1 MLEGSLH
8 QAWGLQDLGA
18 QGTPRLM
25 AMASHGSRQGEHPL
39 LWSLCATLTELGYP
53 VAVLDATTTESDR
66 NPGLMQWLDGPG
78 SPHLDRGSGASWSVL
93 PAAIGLQHLCQTG
106 GAQGPA
112 WSPLADLF
120 QRYGVIVIY
129 ANADLLSA
137 LLAHSGVEPLLAVSP
152 QKASSL
158 TAYQALKQMLLTAQ
172 LRPTVASIV
181 NESAANSATAERSG
195 ATKLQECALNFLSY
209 PLDSWLVRAAQT
221 QERLSDDM
229 QRLALRLLEKA
240 MPLYRHH
247 FVGTR

>member
-1 MLEGSLH
+1 MLEGSIH
-8 QAWGLQDLGA
+8 QAWGLQDMGA

-25 AMASHGSRQGEHPL
+25 AMASHGNRQGEHPL
-39 LWSLCATLTELGYP
+39 LWSLCSTLTELGYP
-53 VAVLDATTTESDR
+53 VAVLDATTTESER
-66 NPGLMQWLDGPG
+66 NPGLLQWLDGPG
-78 SPHLDRGSGASWSVL
+78 APHLGADNSVSWHVVPSSLGLHRLCGQDGFRG
-93 PAAIGLQHLCQTG
+93 Q
-106 GAQGPA
+106 A

-120 QRYGVIVIY
+120 QNYGVIVVY
-129 ANADLLSA
+129 ASADLLSS
-137 LLAHSGVEPLLAVSP
+137 LLARSGVEPLLAVAP
-152 QKASSL
+152 QKNSSL

-172 LRPTVASIV
+172 LRPTMASIV
-181 NESAANSATAERSG
+181 SELATTSGTGEQSAAR
-195 ATKLQECALNFLSY
+195 KLQECALNFLGY